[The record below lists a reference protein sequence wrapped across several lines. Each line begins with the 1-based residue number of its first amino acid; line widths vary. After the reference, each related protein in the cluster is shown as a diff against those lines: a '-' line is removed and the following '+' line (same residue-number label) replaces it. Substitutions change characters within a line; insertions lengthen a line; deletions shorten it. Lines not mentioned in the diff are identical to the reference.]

1 LQIGWRLGW
10 EGRYIVATTKSAKQS
25 LDAVYEHGVFRVID
39 PQEIEIPEGQ
49 RVRVSFEVSPD
60 SQDDPLEMLDNFYE
74 GMSEEDIAEVEKI
87 MLDRSNW
94 RSPRETP

>member
-1 LQIGWRLGW
+1 M
-10 EGRYIVATTKSAKQS
+10 ATTKSAKQT
-25 LDAVYEHGVFRVID
+25 LDAVYEHGAFRVID

-60 SQDDPLEMLDNFYE
+60 ERDDPLEMLDNFYE
-74 GMSEEDIAEVEKI
+74 GMSEEDIAEIEKI

-94 RSPRETP
+94 RSPRESP